1 MPSREETPKP
11 RLLIIDDEPA
21 VAEVMV
27 DFLCEQGYEL
37 RVEATAEDGLAA
49 LAQWG
54 PDVILTDINLPG
66 QSGLEVVRA
75 AKARDAE
82 ACVIVM
88 TGQATTKVAIDALR
102 HGAYDFV
109 TKPFD
114 LIELHQTIAR
124 GAHTRRLARA
134 NRELLA
140 ELRTAN
146 LALQR
151 HEQELQRKVQ
161 VATWQMT
168 TLFDL
173 SKNMARDLGL
183 QFRLNFVCEKS
194 AGLTGGAKSVLFL
207 QPEGSDEFLAR
218 SAHGLESGQIAG
230 LAFRAGEG
238 LGGIAARDQTAV
250 RRAGRPDLW
259 AGAEGEDALRGL
271 AAESVLVVPLVAD
284 KQVLGTLAVLDKPG
298 GFTEADEHFLT
309 LFAGSAAVALS
320 NAILHERTLELD
332 RLKSEF
338 VAVVSHEIRTPL
350 TVVRG
355 VLELLADDRHWQ
367 LDEKQTQLIDMA
379 SANAERLLRL
389 INDILDFSKL
399 QSANLPMTFAAGHL
413 PPVVRTAAANL
424 APLVAERGVE
434 LVLELS
440 EDLPLVIMDEH
451 RVGQVVTNLLSNAI
465 KFSPPGAPVTVTANA
480 SEQEIVVAVRDQ
492 GEGIAAADMPKLFRK
507 FSQLDSSSTRRV
519 GGTGLGLVICKGI
532 AESHG
537 GRIWVESELGKGSVF
552 CFALP
557 LAGPRLGEPEAP
569 PAADA
574 AQSSAAARRGGAP
587 AAPARGGPR
596 RQVARGPSR

>member
-1 MPSREETPKP
+1 MGNPAEAGAP
-11 RLLIIDDEPA
+11 RLLIVDDEPA

-27 DFLCEQGYEL
+27 DFLQEQGYEV
-37 RVEATAEDGLAA
+37 RAEASAEAGLAA
-49 LAQWG
+49 LAEWG
-54 PDVILTDINLPG
+54 PDAVLTDINLPG
-66 QSGLEVVRA
+66 QSGLAVVRG

-114 LIELHQTIAR
+114 LIELNQTIRR
-124 GAHTRRLARA
+124 GIQTRRLAAA

-140 ELRTAN
+140 ELQAAN
-146 LALQR
+146 QALQR

-161 VATWQMT
+161 VATRQMT

-207 QPEGSDEFLAR
+207 QSEGSDEFLAR

-230 LAFRAGEG
+230 LAFRSGEG
-238 LGGIAARDQTAV
+238 LNGIAARDQAAV
-250 RRAGRPDLW
+250 RRAGQPDLW
-259 AGAEGEDALRGL
+259 ARESGGDVLRGL
-271 AAESVLVVPLVAD
+271 AAESALVVPLVAD
-284 KQVLGTLAVLDKPG
+284 EQVLGTLAVLDKAG
-298 GFTEADEHFLT
+298 GFSEADEHFLT
-309 LFAGSAAVALS
+309 LFAGSAAIALS

-350 TVVRG
+350 TVIRG
-355 VLELLADDRHWQ
+355 VLELLGDDRHCP
-367 LDEKQTQLIDMA
+367 LDEKQAQLVQMGN
-379 SANAERLLRL
+379 ANTERLLRL

-399 QSANLPMTFAAGHL
+399 QSASLPMTFAAGYL
-413 PPVVRTAAANL
+413 PPVARAAAANL
-424 APLVAERGVE
+424 APLAAERGVE
-434 LVLELS
+434 LVLDLPD
-440 EDLPLVIMDEH
+440 DLPLVIMDEH
-451 RVGQVVTNLLSNAI
+451 RIGQVVTNLLSNAL
-465 KFSPPGAPVTVTANA
+465 KFSPSGAPVTVTARA
-480 SEQEIVVAVRDQ
+480 DERELTVAVRDQ
-492 GEGIAAADMPKLFRK
+492 GDGIAAADMPRLFRK

-532 AESHG
+532 VESHG

-557 LAGPRLGEPEAP
+557 LAGPR
-569 PAADA
+569 ADA
-574 AQSSAAARRGGAP
+574 AEEPEGAAAGP
-587 AAPARGGPR
+587 AAR
-596 RQVARGPSR
+596 